1 MRWISTTGRSTA
13 LVRLVVLDAP
23 LQAAEQLDSSKN
35 RKRALASWQFDS
47 NFSSSLI
54 NTFRDTLADSSD
66 RHVMDEAHL
75 KPLVLD
81 NSSSTAGC
89 STYFAT
95 SY

>member
-1 MRWISTTGRSTA
+1 MKKILSTDKWFYNFVQLVWSMRNKI
-13 LVRLVVLDAP
+13 
-23 LQAAEQLDSSKN
+23 SSKVDG
-35 RKRALASWQFDS
+35 RGD
-47 NFSSSLI
+47 
-54 NTFRDTLADSSD
+54 ADSSD